1 MIELGLAER
10 LVRHL
15 SNLVYTNEGNHM
27 GRADSREIEKLEMQ
41 IEQLETQL
49 PDMDPK
55 AASVV
60 RWKIK
65 QMQQQKAQL
74 LNQ

>member
-1 MIELGLAER
+1 
-10 LVRHL
+10 
-15 SNLVYTNEGNHM
+15 M